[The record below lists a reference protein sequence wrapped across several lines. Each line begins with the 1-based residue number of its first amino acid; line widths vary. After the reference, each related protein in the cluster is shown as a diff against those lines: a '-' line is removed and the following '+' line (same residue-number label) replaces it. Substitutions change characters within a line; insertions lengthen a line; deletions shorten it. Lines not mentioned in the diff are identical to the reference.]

1 MNRQQNEIFK
11 AFKEKSVSKQIQNK
25 NQAIKQTSKQKN
37 IFDLQLLDKSS
48 QDKFIA
54 WATQKD
60 SKNVQYTLDINQFNN
75 DFLQDIEKLRSQLNS
90 ATDDSSYVV
99 KDALGDINIP
109 ATKIK
114 LDKENLDM
122 DKRFEIER
130 SLQQINIQRQ
140 NIRTQIQTIKDQHE
154 KDFNAAVSKL
164 QRMADQAKSM
174 QNQNGQHVLY
184 FAYWFMQGSSDKIDA
199 TAPCILIPIKITK
212 VIKKSKVIFERD
224 PQIIVNTNRLLGVW
238 LNSQFSIMSKS
249 ELEDTDITALVS
261 SDFQN
266 IHKVVYNS
274 NAQIEVIKNK
284 QDNSLYN
291 IQDSSI
297 KVNPGFSFSLYRA
310 QAIGIYQI
318 QTQIYDDY
326 TKLENK
332 DTTELIDKL
341 LQGNQDDISNRE
353 EIRQINSIPRKAADL
368 KLIQSLDSSQETAVY
383 MAKKCNGLVIYGP
396 PGTGKQQV
404 ITNIVADSIASRQR
418 VLMVSE
424 KATALQVV
432 YKRLK
437 QLNEYAILL
446 TDSQDTKQFSNQLS
460 RLIGKLLTDPYY
472 DNDRYTKDCTTI
484 DSSIDR
490 LDEIHDVLN
499 DADNKAKKP
508 LYWLYKNSDRNQD
521 TDLTYSIISNK
532 EEYDQL
538 IQLQYDEVQALLDDI
553 QAQTVQAYK
562 EFGNIDLTA
571 YRLGKIRL
579 PMALKQKKDI
589 EDNKNKLSTQISYQ
603 DTEEI
608 DSLNKGLAAIN
619 QERQR
624 LNKLSS
630 VLQKCTALQQNQ
642 NLMLKIENTSIDLDK
657 IIKTLEQFSLVEQQN
672 SYDIENL
679 NLNNLDQYIQ
689 AKLNDD
695 SEYAQL
701 NSEISEDKELINNI
715 DNVFYIDSLNVTSKG
730 LSIDRHERL
739 VDFSSALLYNT
750 KCIMDKYYDIQNRY
764 GCNSDSTY
772 NQSIDEV
779 RQIEA
784 QKYSQLA
791 TAIRMTLDTY
801 NGQNIQSQSGLNVNL
816 QEYSED
822 RVKALVYQKGQL
834 FRSKKQENQYN
845 KQILEALLNEINN
858 QIDYTV
864 NAYINEI
871 TALKSELIDKYKQV
885 RIHVDFNVGN
895 DQIYSICLNKVNCLY
910 NSVQHE
916 IDIDNKKI
924 DYIQDQYSKKALS
937 KLDGHTKYID
947 KLIDDLNRS
956 LGYDLRAVQNYI
968 NAETSK
974 LDTRE
979 AEDKHRLEE
988 ISDIVNKYNELTN
1001 KINEQRESF
1010 KRTFGI
1016 DEDKF
1021 DLDIAEKYNDNM
1033 DEADRLSRMSK
1044 QQLLLVDMLS
1054 KNNSKQQIENAYI
1067 QVVLNDLYNQQ
1078 QYKLDDVNDSI
1089 LKYSSILDKV
1099 ESAENDK
1106 IRQTFKI
1113 IDNTCF
1119 SMLEDTVKTAS
1130 QNLSDIKVELG
1141 KKRNRKTVRQI
1152 MRLFGD
1158 DIIKLPQVWLMTP
1171 DVVSDVLPLNAEM
1184 FDLVVFDEAQ
1194 QMFIQNAI
1202 PQLYRSKK
1210 AIVAGDDKQLKP
1222 QNFFASNVD
1231 TDETLDIL
1239 DDTVGQDASLLDQ
1252 AKKTFNSQ
1260 YLAFHYRARYSELIQ
1275 FSNAKFY
1282 NGQLK
1287 LAPNVQR
1294 IQQSNP
1300 PIKYLNVHG
1309 VYDKGTNQDE
1319 AEKITELVKNLLQ
1332 TEPEKTIGIVTFNIK
1347 QRDLIQSAL
1356 DDKAADDQKFA
1367 QQLEKAKN
1375 RVDNGEDT
1383 QLFVK
1388 NLEEVQGDE
1397 RDIII
1402 FSTGIGQDITGKLQ
1416 TNLGP
1421 LRLDG
1426 GENRLNVAVS
1436 RAKDREYIVT
1446 SIEPYE
1452 LNVEAQKNA
1461 GPKLFKQFLD
1471 YAKAVSSNNTAL
1483 VNSIIYTNSA
1493 AKEPRFDQPFEMQ
1506 VYNELINLG
1515 WTVETQVGVR
1525 GYRIDLAVYD
1535 EKLGVYLAG
1544 IECDG
1549 RTYHSS
1555 KSARERDI
1563 SRQRFLE
1570 SRGWTIL
1577 RIWSSCWW
1585 SNNRKEIQRID
1596 AELRKRQAEI
1606 AVHGTSSLAESNK
1619 AETSE
1624 KETQITEEKAQ
1635 TAEEKT
1641 QTAEKETQLLDSD
1654 TEYDIDSIDDSAISS
1669 DDSVD
1674 QRLEM
1679 NKSRVIDKEA
1689 YKQQMMRQMQEALKD
1704 PIELSRIMNNNQAKR
1719 TLGTDWINIE
1729 YIDIQDCQGMK
1740 LKQVRTKNV
1749 KNKEYKIWHNNN
1761 GKSLSW
1767 WVLMLCIL
1775 LEYLQDKSDRAQ
1787 RNEACKEL
1795 ADRIG
1800 SSTWFSSQY
1809 EDDWVIVDN
1818 TDYAIKI
1825 KSSQSDIMRKQKI
1838 LRDACC
1844 IFTDIKVGY

>member
-1 MNRQQNEIFK
+1 M
-11 AFKEKSVSKQIQNK
+11 
-25 NQAIKQTSKQKN
+25 
-37 IFDLQLLDKSS
+37 
-48 QDKFIA
+48 
-54 WATQKD
+54 
-60 SKNVQYTLDINQFNN
+60 
-75 DFLQDIEKLRSQLNS
+75 
-90 ATDDSSYVV
+90 
-99 KDALGDINIP
+99 
-109 ATKIK
+109 
-114 LDKENLDM
+114 
-122 DKRFEIER
+122 
-130 SLQQINIQRQ
+130 
-140 NIRTQIQTIKDQHE
+140 
-154 KDFNAAVSKL
+154 
-164 QRMADQAKSM
+164 
-174 QNQNGQHVLY
+174 
-184 FAYWFMQGSSDKIDA
+184 
-199 TAPCILIPIKITK
+199 
-212 VIKKSKVIFERD
+212 
-224 PQIIVNTNRLLGVW
+224 
-238 LNSQFSIMSKS
+238 
-249 ELEDTDITALVS
+249 
-261 SDFQN
+261 
-266 IHKVVYNS
+266 
-274 NAQIEVIKNK
+274 
-284 QDNSLYN
+284 
-291 IQDSSI
+291 
-297 KVNPGFSFSLYRA
+297 
-310 QAIGIYQI
+310 
-318 QTQIYDDY
+318 
-326 TKLENK
+326 
-332 DTTELIDKL
+332 
-341 LQGNQDDISNRE
+341 
-353 EIRQINSIPRKAADL
+353 
-368 KLIQSLDSSQETAVY
+368 
-383 MAKKCNGLVIYGP
+383 
-396 PGTGKQQV
+396 
-404 ITNIVADSIASRQR
+404 
-418 VLMVSE
+418 
-424 KATALQVV
+424 
-432 YKRLK
+432 
-437 QLNEYAILL
+437 
-446 TDSQDTKQFSNQLS
+446 
-460 RLIGKLLTDPYY
+460 
-472 DNDRYTKDCTTI
+472 
-484 DSSIDR
+484 
-490 LDEIHDVLN
+490 
-499 DADNKAKKP
+499 
-508 LYWLYKNSDRNQD
+508 
-521 TDLTYSIISNK
+521 
-532 EEYDQL
+532 
-538 IQLQYDEVQALLDDI
+538 
-553 QAQTVQAYK
+553 
-562 EFGNIDLTA
+562 
-571 YRLGKIRL
+571 
-579 PMALKQKKDI
+579 
-589 EDNKNKLSTQISYQ
+589 
-603 DTEEI
+603 
-608 DSLNKGLAAIN
+608 
-619 QERQR
+619 
-624 LNKLSS
+624 
-630 VLQKCTALQQNQ
+630 
-642 NLMLKIENTSIDLDK
+642 
-657 IIKTLEQFSLVEQQN
+657 
-672 SYDIENL
+672 
-679 NLNNLDQYIQ
+679 
-689 AKLNDD
+689 
-695 SEYAQL
+695 
-701 NSEISEDKELINNI
+701 
-715 DNVFYIDSLNVTSKG
+715 
-730 LSIDRHERL
+730 
-739 VDFSSALLYNT
+739 
-750 KCIMDKYYDIQNRY
+750 
-764 GCNSDSTY
+764 
-772 NQSIDEV
+772 
-779 RQIEA
+779 
-784 QKYSQLA
+784 
-791 TAIRMTLDTY
+791 
-801 NGQNIQSQSGLNVNL
+801 
-816 QEYSED
+816 
-822 RVKALVYQKGQL
+822 
-834 FRSKKQENQYN
+834 
-845 KQILEALLNEINN
+845 
-858 QIDYTV
+858 
-864 NAYINEI
+864 

-885 RIHVDFNVGN
+885 RIHVDFNVDS
-895 DQIYSICLNKVNCLY
+895 DQVYRVCLNKVNCLY

-916 IDIDNKKI
+916 IDIDNKKL
-924 DYIQDQYSKKALS
+924 DYIQDQYSKKALN

-956 LGYDLRAVQNYI
+956 LGYDLRAVQSYI

-1010 KRTFGI
+1010 RQTFGI
-1016 DEDKF
+1016 EEDKF
-1021 DLDIAEKYNDNM
+1021 NLDIAEKYNDNM

-1260 YLAFHYRARYSELIQ
+1260 YLAFHYRARYAELIQ

-1294 IQQSNP
+1294 VQQSNP

-1309 VYDKGTNQDE
+1309 IYDKGTNEDE
-1319 AEKITELVKNLLQ
+1319 AEKIAELVKNLLQ

-1416 TNLGP
+1416 ANLGP

-1493 AKEPRFDQPFEMQ
+1493 SKEPRFDQPFEMQ

-1606 AVHGTSSLAESNK
+1606 AVHGTSSLAESSK
-1619 AETSE
+1619 AETAE
-1624 KETQITEEKAQ
+1624 KETQITEDKAQ
-1635 TAEEKT
+1635 TAEEK
-1641 QTAEKETQLLDSD
+1641 TQLLDSD
-1654 TEYDIDSIDDSAISS
+1654 TEYDIDSIDDNAISS

-1704 PIELSRIMNNNQAKR
+1704 PMELSRIMNNNQAKR
-1719 TLGTDWINIE
+1719 TLGTDWINIQD
-1729 YIDIQDCQGMK
+1729 IGIQDCQGMK
-1740 LKQVRTKNV
+1740 LQQVRTREDKVWN
-1749 KNKEYKIWHNNN
+1749 NNN
-1761 GKSLSW
+1761 GKPLSW
-1767 WVLMLCIL
+1767 WLLMLCII
-1775 LEYLQDKSDRAQ
+1775 LEYLQDKPDRAQ
-1787 RNEACKEL
+1787 RNKACKEL
-1795 ADRIG
+1795 TDRID

-1809 EDDWVIVDN
+1809 KDDWVIVDN

-1838 LRDACC
+1838 LCDECQ
-1844 IFTDIKVGY
+1844 ILTEIKVGY